1 METLEAAQQALSDA
15 DAAFSDVEKEYGSDQ
30 AELVERQANLTE
42 QIASL
47 ESERSQEI
55 VNIDESMLQLYNQL
69 APNKQGRAVAK
80 LDGGA
85 CGGCRISLPTNVLQ
99 RARSGSDIV
108 RCSNCE
114 RILFVG

>member
-1 METLEAAQQALSDA
+1 MTLSFGPRRAVVY
-15 DAAFSDVEKEYGSDQ
+15 DVEKEYGSDQ

-47 ESERSQEI
+47 EGERAQEI
-55 VNIDESMLQLYNQL
+55 VNRDASMLQLYNEL
-69 APNKQGRAVAK
+69 APSKQGRAVAK

-99 RARSGSDIV
+99 RARSGRDIV
-108 RCSNCE
+108 RCSSCE